1 MPPPRR
7 PSTSSKSS
15 ELEPSE
21 IEPREILSFWFDQT
35 TPKQW
40 FIKSDAFDQLIAERF
55 RAVLAAALDGRMNGR
70 LNRRLDGRMDGWAN
84 HAEGCL
90 ALILVLDQFTRH
102 IYRDSPCAF
111 VGDDHALRLSAHAVS
126 VGWVANC
133 AQVSRRQFF
142 LMPMM
147 HSEDVEVQ
155 RASLPLFETY
165 TDSDTLWF
173 AKRHCEIIER
183 FGRFPHRNAVL
194 GRVSTTDEI
203 EFLKEPGSAF

>member
-1 MPPPRR
+1 M
-7 PSTSSKSS
+7 
-15 ELEPSE
+15 
-21 IEPREILSFWFDQT
+21 

-40 FIKSDAFDQLIAERF
+40 FSKSDAFDRLIAERF
-55 RAVLAAALDGRMNGR
+55 SAVLAAALDGRMNGWG
-70 LNRRLDGRMDGWAN
+70 D
-84 HAEGCL
+84 HADGCL

-102 IYRDSPCAF
+102 IYRDSPRAF
-111 VGDDHALRLSAHAVS
+111 VGDAHALRLSTHAVS

-133 AQVSRRQFF
+133 AQVSHRQFF

-183 FGRFPHRNAVL
+183 FGRFPHRNTTL
-194 GRVSTTDEI
+194 GRISTADEI
-203 EFLKEPGSAF
+203 EFLKQPGSAF

>member
-1 MPPPRR
+1 MQPPRR
-7 PSTSSKSS
+7 PLIISK
-15 ELEPSE
+15 PSG

-40 FIKSDAFDQLIAERF
+40 FSKSDAFDQLIAERF
-55 RAVLAAALDGRMNGR
+55 SAVLAAALDGQINS
-70 LNRRLDGRMDGWAN
+70 WAN
-84 HAEGCL
+84 HADGCL

-102 IYRDSPCAF
+102 IYRDLPRAF
-111 VGDDHALRLSAHAVS
+111 VGDDYALRLSEQAVHA
-126 VGWVANC
+126 GWVANC
-133 AQVSRRQFF
+133 AQVSHRQFF

-147 HSEDVEVQ
+147 HSEDVDVQ

-183 FGRFPHRNAVL
+183 FGRFPHRNTTL
-194 GRVSTTDEI
+194 GRISTADEI
-203 EFLKEPGSAF
+203 EFLKQPGSAF

>member
-1 MPPPRR
+1 MQPPQQPPLRTE
-7 PSTSSKSS
+7 PSGI
-15 ELEPSE
+15 ERSE

-55 RAVLAAALDGRMNGR
+55 SAVLVAALDGWMNGR
-70 LNRRLDGRMDGWAN
+70 TNSWAN
-84 HAEGCL
+84 HADGCL
-90 ALILVLDQFTRH
+90 ALILVLDQFPRH
-102 IYRDSPCAF
+102 IYRDSPRAF
-111 VGDDHALRLSAHAVS
+111 AGDDHALRLSTHAVH

-133 AQVSRRQFF
+133 AQVSHRQFF

-147 HSEDVEVQ
+147 HSEDIDVQ

-183 FGRFPHRNAVL
+183 FGRFPHRNTVL

-203 EFLKEPGSAF
+203 EFLKQPGSAF